1 MGSDFVFGTPTFSA
15 CPTCS
20 QADPFQIF
28 PTSPQY
34 FFFPT
39 KIAKSP
45 LGESTFLFL
54 LQSFVTVHPIRRLSC
69 TFLLNQEIYI
79 GEEQERT
86 AFRFYISSSYALSL
100 CGLCQSFDTS
110 RQNHFTAL
118 DDIWQKRCKSPS
130 SNFIAK
136 DADWNVLQH
145 PHVLQLR
152 RVPFRHHF
160 MLFSPSS
167 HHYIYFERQRTRKNE
182 GLRKN
187 YGATNF
193 SRSKLISASF
203 HSLTHTQSCRNTHL
217 SRANKD
223 NGDHFYIKNK
233 IDLKQIT

>member
-1 MGSDFVFGTPTFSA
+1 MPHLFTGRSFLDIPHL
-15 CPTCS
+15 P
-20 QADPFQIF
+20 PILLF
-28 PTSPQY
+28 PHEDC
-34 FFFPT
+34 
-39 KIAKSP
+39 KIAARRKHFFIPVAEFCHGAPNQKAFLHIPAKPRNIHRRGTRTHSFQV
-45 LGESTFLFL
+45 LHFLFL
-54 LQSFVTVHPIRRLSC
+54 CS
-69 TFLLNQEIYI
+69 
-79 GEEQERT
+79 
-86 AFRFYISSSYALSL
+86 LSL

-118 DDIWQKRCKSPS
+118 DDIWQKRCKSTS

-167 HHYIYFERQRTRKNE
+167 HRYIHFERQRTRKNE

-223 NGDHFYIKNK
+223 NGDHFHIKNK
-233 IDLKQIT
+233 IDSKQIT